1 MSSRVNYFYNSLS
14 MHVLDYRQFTIVPTR
29 SFRFN
34 VYAILRI
41 VNEIRRVRCTIQ
53 IKIQYCKIK

>member
-1 MSSRVNYFYNSLS
+1 MSSRVNYFYNSLL

-34 VYAILRI
+34 VYPILRI
-41 VNEIRRVRCTIQ
+41 VNVVRCTIQ
-53 IKIQYCKIK
+53 IEIQYCKTK